1 MIPKNSYPKSSLIM
15 AESQTGKGDVAPIWT
30 TCDFEV
36 LP

>member
-1 MIPKNSYPKSSLIM
+1 M

-30 TCDFEV
+30 TRDFKA